1 MTKILIVNI
10 NRIMLLDQ
18 AKKDPCWARVEPY
31 KVASCFLGKISRELI
46 VHFQA
51 EGYSKRGTES
61 GRKIT
66 HLLEKNRNWVKI
78 VEELQESPLYC
89 RLTIEMEDSSDL
101 VEVQALFKK
110 LNIPDK
116 AIEKK

>member
-31 KVASCFLGKISRELI
+31 KVASCLLGRISRDIITHL
-46 VHFQA
+46 QA
-51 EGYSKRGTES
+51 EGYANRGTES
-61 GRKIT
+61 GKKVT
-66 HLLEKNRNWVKI
+66 HLLEKDGHWAKVI
-78 VEELQESPLYC
+78 EELEESPLYC
-89 RLTIEMEDSSDL
+89 RLTIELDNSLNVAKM
-101 VEVQALFKK
+101 QALFKK